1 MSVFSQRTYP
11 DDVVEHLEAHGL
23 DPLFARLYAARGIQ
37 NHSELNLEA
46 KQLLPPA

>member
-1 MSVFSQRTYP
+1 MSVFSQRAYP

-37 NHSELNLEA
+37 TIPS
-46 KQLLPPA
+46 